1 MSVFKNYDLSSLT
14 PKQRERVEDAI
25 ERKKK
30 KKVFPP
36 LIAFLWFIVITY
48 GIPVVMVL
56 KLIQYQMSDR
66 LFDYL
71 ISIHWVWYIVLTLFY
86 ILFMI
91 FKDVM
96 NPLTEEVG
104 DTFLGDTFL
113 EYPEIY
119 GYASWVGSIKQ
130 TLNHLFMIGKS
141 ILWFALGRFWLGIFA
156 AVSYII
162 ICSLLAVIKEKAME
176 LLEEVENTP
185 TDTFEIEDGE
195 PTQ

>member
-1 MSVFKNYDLSSLT
+1 M
-14 PKQRERVEDAI
+14 
-25 ERKKK
+25 
-30 KKVFPP
+30 
-36 LIAFLWFIVITY
+36 
-48 GIPVVMVL
+48 
-56 KLIQYQMSDR
+56 
-66 LFDYL
+66 
-71 ISIHWVWYIVLTLFY
+71 
-86 ILFMI
+86 
-91 FKDVM
+91 
-96 NPLTEEVG
+96 
-104 DTFLGDTFL
+104 GDTFL

-141 ILWFALGRFWLGIFA
+141 ILWFALGYFCLGIFA

-195 PTQ
+195 PT